1 MSQPEKPGGNTR
13 HRARR
18 YQLTINNYEKSEL
31 SLLSQEFAGSKYI
44 IGKEVGP
51 ENGHPHLH
59 CYVEFDNQK
68 DFDYL
73 KKKFPR
79 AHIEVCKGNRLSNI
93 KYCMKDGDYE
103 NHGLPLPPKEY
114 TYKDVIKGDLLDW
127 QKKLETMINE
137 EPHPD
142 HIYWYW
148 RKEGGSGK
156 STIGKYLY
164 MKYPN
169 VELTTA
175 TKSADI
181 LMCANVEKNVYIL
194 DFPRTCNDFSPY
206 AALEQLKNGFVSDS
220 KLKKTE
226 RKVCMPKPHVIC
238 FANFAPLSTHLSEY
252 KLRCIELEGPPA
264 APPAGPPSGDAN

>member
-1 MSQPEKPGGNTR
+1 MSQPEKHGGNTR

-31 SLLSQEFAGSKYI
+31 SQMSQEFANEKYI

-59 CYVEFDNQK
+59 CYVEFENQK

-93 KYCMKDGDYE
+93 RYCMKDGDYE

-114 TYKDVIKGDLLDW
+114 TYKDVIKGELFEW
-127 QKKLETMINE
+127 QKNLETLINT
-137 EPHPD
+137 EPSD
-142 HIYWYW
+142 RIITWIW
-148 RKEGGSGK
+148 EKEGNRGK
-156 STIGKYLY
+156 SAIGKYLY

-169 VELTTA
+169 VQLTTA

-181 LMCANVEKNVYIL
+181 ILSADETKNVYIL
-194 DFPRTCNDFSPY
+194 DFPRTCENFMPY
-206 AALEQLKNGFVSDS
+206 TALEQLKNGFITDA
-220 KLKKTE
+220 KLKKQA
-226 RKVCMPKPHVIC
+226 RIVCMKPPHVIC
-238 FANFAPLSTHLSEY
+238 FANFEPLKTALSED
-252 KLRCIELEGPPA
+252 RWNIIEIPPA
-264 APPAGPPSGDAN
+264 AGPSGI